1 MIWYRAVIQK
11 LNATGIFKECL
22 IIGAKVRAMISETM
36 FLDIYYD
43 PTTKTKSYS
52 YGLVDLE
59 LTYRGDK
66 RIFGWDDYPHEGVE
80 AMKKHKS
87 YPHHFQSRKNDE
99 WAFEESPMRGDI
111 MKDIEVVIKTISE
124 YLQSAKTKTTTTP

>member
-1 MIWYRAVIQK
+1 MIWYREVIQK

-22 IIGAKVRAMISETM
+22 VIGTKVRATISETM

-43 PTTKTKSYS
+43 PTTKSYS

-59 LTYRGDK
+59 LPYKGDK

-80 AMKKHKS
+80 KMKKLKS
-87 YPHHFQSRKNDE
+87 YPHHFQSRKGDK
-99 WAFEESPMRGDI
+99 WVFEESPMRGDI
-111 MKDIEVVIKTISE
+111 IKDIEVVIKTVSE
-124 YLQSAKTKTTTTP
+124 YLRMQK